1 MEIRTLSDIFF
12 TSVKHDVD
20 RHLMF
25 KRDAVTQTKPTS
37 SGDSGSNWQVI
48 SSRQLYGYVAIMA
61 RILRQWGIQKGDRVA
76 ILSENRPE
84 WMIADF
90 ACVCSGIAD
99 VPIYT
104 TLTAEQTLYLLKNS
118 AARVIFVSTLEQL
131 RKVQSVQGQTAL
143 EKVVV
148 MDDVA
153 EINVIRMWTLLEGAA
168 TEHDPQ
174 FDEQARQIQPEDLA
188 TLIYTSGTTGTSKGV
203 MLTHGNLTSCAIMAS
218 KQAEWEPGDVYLS
231 FLPLSHV
238 TARHVDYV
246 CYLDGVTIVYCA
258 DFNQLPQM
266 LQEARPTII
275 VSVPRVYEKVR
286 QEAERRAGRGLR
298 RKIFDWAVRV
308 GEAHK
313 EEIARGETPTG
324 FGWKLANKLVFQKIR
339 QGFGGRSRAYFSGGA
354 PLGKDMAEWFCSV
367 GIPIMEGYGLTETS
381 PTLSVNR
388 RGAFKVGSVGKVN
401 EGLQLKIAEDGEILV
416 KGPTV
421 FKGYWNM
428 PEETR
433 AAFVDGWFK
442 TGDIGELDSEGFLHI
457 TDRKKDLIKTSGGK
471 FIAPQPIENALKANV
486 LIAQAALI
494 GDRRKFASVIIAP
507 HFPLLEDW
515 ARANSVTF
523 ASRQELVAAPKVREL
538 YKGIVEDVNKKL
550 AHFETIKKIVVV
562 PDEFS
567 VATGEITPTLKLKR
581 RVIEAKYK
589 QQIEE
594 MYQDP
599 HPVETAEVG

>member
-1 MEIRTLSDIFF
+1 MEIRTLVDIFF
-12 TSVKHDVD
+12 TSVEHDVE
-20 RHLMF
+20 RHIMF
-25 KRDAVTQTKPTS
+25 KRGAA
-37 SGDSGSNWQVI
+37 WQII
-48 SSRQLYGYVAIMA
+48 SSRQLYGYVASLA
-61 RILRQWGIQKGDRVA
+61 RILKQWGLKKGDRVA

-90 ACVCSGIAD
+90 ACVNSGIVD
-99 VPIYT
+99 VPIYA
-104 TLTAEQTLYLLKNS
+104 TLTADQTLYLLKNS
-118 AARVIFVSTLEQL
+118 GARVIFVSTMEQV
-131 RKVQSVQGQTAL
+131 RKVQSIAAQSSL
-143 EKVVV
+143 EKIVV
-148 MDDVA
+148 MDDLA
-153 EINVIRMWTLLEGAA
+153 EVNVIPMWSLLNGASD
-168 TEHDPQ
+168 ESDPE
-174 FDEQARQIQPEDLA
+174 FDEQAQKIQPEDLA

-203 MLTHGNLTSCAIMAS
+203 MLTHGNLTACAIMAS

-258 DFNQLPQM
+258 VFDQLPQM
-266 LQEARPTII
+266 LQEGKPTII
-275 VSVPRVYEKVR
+275 VAVPRVYEKVR
-286 QEAERRAGRGLR
+286 QEAERRAGHGLK

-308 GEAHK
+308 GARHK
-313 EEIARGETPTG
+313 DEIERGETPKS
-324 FGWKLANKLVFQKIR
+324 FAWNLANKLVFEKIR

-354 PLGKDMAEWFCSV
+354 PLGKEMAEWFCSM

-388 RGAFKVGSVGKVN
+388 RGAFKIGSVGKVN
-401 EGLQLKIAEDGEILV
+401 DGLQLKIADDGEILV

-421 FKGYWNM
+421 FKGYWEM

-471 FIAPQPIENALKANV
+471 FIAPQPIENALKTNV
-486 LIAQAALI
+486 LIAQAAII
-494 GDRRKFASVIIAP
+494 GDKRKYASVIISP
-507 HFPLLEDW
+507 HFPILEDW
-515 ARANSVTF
+515 ARANGVPFS
-523 ASRQELVAAPKVREL
+523 SRQELVATEKVREL
-538 YKGIVEDVNKKL
+538 YRGIIEDLNKKL

-562 PDEFS
+562 PDEFT

-581 RVIEAKYK
+581 RVIEARYK
-589 QQIEE
+589 EQIDQL
-594 MYQDP
+594 YQEP
-599 HPVETAEVG
+599 HPIETAPVG

>member
-1 MEIRTLSDIFF
+1 METRTLVDVFF
-12 TSVKHDVD
+12 ASVGHDVQ
-20 RHLMF
+20 RHVMF
-25 KRDAVTQTKPTS
+25 KRDS
-37 SGDSGSNWQVI
+37 DWQII
-48 SSRQLYGYVAIMA
+48 SSRQLYGYVAKLA
-61 RILRQWGIQKGDRVA
+61 RTLKEGGIQKGDRVA

-90 ACVCSGIAD
+90 ACVSSGIID
-99 VPIYT
+99 VPIYA
-104 TLTAEQTLYLLKNS
+104 TLTAEQTLYLLQNS
-118 AARVIFVSTLEQL
+118 RARVVFVSTLEQL
-131 RKVQSVQGQTAL
+131 RKVQSIQPKTSV
-143 EKVVV
+143 EKIVV

-153 EINVIRMWTLLEGAA
+153 EVNVVPMWPLINGAS
-168 TEHDPQ
+168 TEADHD
-174 FDEQARQIQPEDLA
+174 FDQLAHQIKPEDLA

-203 MLTHGNLTSCAIMAS
+203 MLSHGNLTACAIMAS

-258 DFNQLPQM
+258 VFDQLPQM
-266 LQEARPTII
+266 LQEAKPTII
-275 VSVPRVYEKVR
+275 VAVPRVYEKVR
-286 QEAERRAGRGLR
+286 GEAERRAGNGLK

-308 GEAHK
+308 GAKHK
-313 EEIARGETPTG
+313 AEIARGETPNSLA
-324 FGWKLANKLVFQKIR
+324 WKVANRLVFDKIR
-339 QGFGGRSRAYFSGGA
+339 HGFGGRSRAYFSGGA

-388 RGAFKVGSVGKVN
+388 RGAFKIGSVGKVN
-401 EGLQLKIAEDGEILV
+401 DGLQLKIAEDGEILV

-421 FKGYWNM
+421 FQGYWEM

-433 AAFVDGWFK
+433 NSFVDGWFK
-442 TGDIGELDSEGFLHI
+442 TGDIGELDSEGFLSI

-486 LIAQAALI
+486 LIAQAAVI
-494 GDRRKFASVIIAP
+494 GDKRKYASVILSP

-515 ARANSVTF
+515 ARANGVAFS
-523 ASRQELVAAPKVREL
+523 SRQELVATSKVREL
-538 YKGIVEDVNKKL
+538 YKGIVEDLNKRL
-550 AHFETIKKIVVV
+550 AQFETIKKIVVV
-562 PDEFS
+562 PDEFT

-581 RVIEAKYK
+581 RVIETKYK
-589 QQIEE
+589 QQIDEL
-594 MYQDP
+594 YQEP
-599 HPVETAEVG
+599 HPIETAPVG